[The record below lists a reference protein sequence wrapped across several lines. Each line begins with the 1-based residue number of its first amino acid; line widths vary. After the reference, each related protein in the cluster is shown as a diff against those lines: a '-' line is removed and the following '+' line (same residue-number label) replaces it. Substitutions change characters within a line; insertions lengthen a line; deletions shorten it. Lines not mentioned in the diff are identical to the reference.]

1 MKSGTESGA
10 DMLQFV
16 VCTLKVVEI
25 SISNENATGREEK
38 QDSRFAM
45 KSGADMLQFVVCNL
59 KVVEISI
66 SNEMRLVAKK
76 SKIRGS
82 P

>member
-1 MKSGTESGA
+1 
-10 DMLQFV
+10 MLQFV
-16 VCTLKVVEI
+16 V
-25 SISNENATGREEK
+25 G
-38 QDSRFAM
+38 
-45 KSGADMLQFVVCNL
+45 NL

>member
-16 VCTLKVVEI
+16 V
-25 SISNENATGREEK
+25 G
-38 QDSRFAM
+38 
-45 KSGADMLQFVVCNL
+45 NL

-66 SNEMRLVAKK
+66 SYEMRLVAKK